1 MTGELYALARSVS
14 CLPSMVFQYRMNPD
28 GTCRY
33 DYVNQAIEAIF
44 GLTPGQVL
52 DDPMT
57 VMERMH
63 PDDASQV
70 RRYYGHSAA
79 TQTALRY
86 QYRVHHPEQGLLW
99 VEEYAQPESLPDGS
113 ILWHGQV
120 VDITEFKV
128 LGSELSLSR
137 ARLREASELAQ
148 LGHWE
153 VDLRNDDVWWC
164 DATFEMLGHDTSDF
178 KPTAEEYWGRVH
190 PDDLERVK
198 ANHES
203 ALQARRP
210 EIKQI
215 EYRIRRSDGEFIWVN
230 HRARIRF
237 DEFGEPVQI
246 FGTTQDISER
256 KRLEQ
261 TLIDSKMAADRA
273 NQFKSDFVLG
283 MSHEL
288 RTPLN
293 AVLGFGQLLQH
304 DPDLTPE
311 QAANLEEIQR
321 AGQHLL
327 GLIDE
332 ILDLSKVE
340 SGRLELSTSTED
352 CGMLAEEAI
361 SLVTA
366 LAENRCVRLELDVED
381 DIAVDCDPTRLRQV
395 MVNLLSNGI
404 KYNRPNGEVK
414 LSVRRQGDGDQEGI
428 RIDVKDTGI
437 GIPQDRIADV
447 FRPFERLG
455 REHVEGTGIGLVISK
470 RLVEA
475 MGGSLSVESVQGS
488 GSRFSITMP
497 LGDGA
502 QSSVRATRS
511 VTVNAE
517 KARGLVLHI
526 DDSMTNLRLLQR
538 VLSPLDAVDYMGS
551 PTGSLGLD
559 LATAYKPR
567 LIFLDLE
574 LPDMHGFEVLGRLR
588 SMAATRHIPVVGLT
602 ARASA
607 KDVCDGLEAG
617 FNRYIGLPFDIDEV
631 MGAIHAYMAQDEPG

>member
-1 MTGELYALARSVS
+1 MH
-14 CLPSMVFQYRMNPD
+14 PD

-33 DYVNQAIEAIF
+33 EYVNPAIEAIF
-44 GLTPGQVL
+44 GLTPDQAL
-52 DDPMT
+52 NDPMT
-57 VMERMH
+57 VVGRMH

-70 RRYYGHSAA
+70 RHHYGHLAA
-79 TQTALRY
+79 SQTPLRY
-86 QYRVHHPEQGLLW
+86 QYRVHHPKQGLLW

-113 ILWHGQV
+113 VLWHGQI

-128 LGSELSLSR
+128 MGSELSLSR

-153 VDLRNDDVWWC
+153 MDLRTNGVWWC
-164 DATFEMLGHDTSDF
+164 ETTCNMLGCNLCDF
-178 KPTAEEYWGRVH
+178 ELTAEEHWGRVH
-190 PDDLERVK
+190 PDDLDRVK
-198 ANHES
+198 ANHEA
-203 ALQARRP
+203 ALCARQP
-210 EIKQI
+210 NIKPI
-215 EYRIRRSDGEFIWVN
+215 ECRIRRDNGEFIWAT
-230 HRARIRF
+230 HWARIRF
-237 DEFGEPVQI
+237 DELGEPVQI
-246 FGTTQDISER
+246 FGTTQDVSER

-261 TLIDSKMAADRA
+261 TLIESKMAADRA

-311 QAANLEEIQR
+311 QAANLEEIQK
-321 AGQHLL
+321 AGQHLV

-332 ILDLSKVE
+332 ILDLSRVE

-352 CGMLAEEAI
+352 CGMLAEESL

-366 LAENRCVRLELDVED
+366 LAEERRVRLELDVGD
-381 DIAVDCDPTRLRQV
+381 GIAVDCDPIRLRQV
-395 MVNLLSNGI
+395 IVNLLSNGI

-414 LSVRRQGDGDQEGI
+414 LSVRRQGDGEQESV
-428 RIDVKDTGI
+428 RIDIKDTGI
-437 GIPQDRIADV
+437 GIPQDRLDDV

-470 RLVEA
+470 KLVEA
-475 MGGSLSVESVQGS
+475 MGGTLTVESRQGS
-488 GSRFSITMP
+488 GSRFSIIMP
-497 LGDGA
+497 LGNGA
-502 QSSVRATRS
+502 HPPVSVMPS
-511 VTVNAE
+511 VTMKAK

-526 DDSMTNLRLLQR
+526 DDSTTNLRLLQR
-538 VLSPLDAVDYMGS
+538 VLSRSNGVDYMGS

-559 LATAYKPR
+559 LAIAYKPR

-574 LPDMHGFEVLGRLR
+574 LPDMHGFEVLERLR
-588 SMAATRHIPVVGLT
+588 SMAATCHIPVVGLT

-607 KDVCDGLEAG
+607 KDISKGLEAG
-617 FNRYIGLPFDIDEV
+617 FDRYIGMPFDIDEV
-631 MGAIHAYMAQDEPG
+631 MSAIQAYMADDERSLS